1 MQALCPQCSQRIVI
15 DDAKVPDRPF
25 SVKCPKCQGVVK
37 LAGKAAGSEA
47 AAPPPLPAESAP
59 APPPTPAS
67 APSADELRTHMM
79 AQARHALSGGEAHQP
94 RALVSFPQSSPAA
107 GVTPLLAR
115 LGYMVD
121 SAEGHDEAARLIEQG
136 VYSLVATARVQAPP
150 GKGETLYQRIS
161 RLSPDARR
169 RIFLILVGDDF
180 KSGDGTQAFVT
191 LADLVLSTRD
201 AAGAEIAI
209 RNTLTERTR
218 LYQAFTDARRRFEA
232 SAT

>member
-1 MQALCPQCSQRIVI
+1 VQALCPQCSQRIVI

-37 LAGKAAGSEA
+37 LQGKGAGAEA
-47 AAPPPLPAESAP
+47 AAPPPAPPESAP
-59 APPPTPAS
+59 APPS
-67 APSADELRTHMM
+67 APTADELRMQMM
-79 AQARHALSGGEAHQP
+79 TQIRRELSAGDAHQV
-94 RALVSFPQSSPAA
+94 RALVSFSEHSPAA
-107 GVTPLLAR
+107 GVTPLLTR
-115 LGYMVD
+115 LGYLVD

-150 GKGETLYQRIS
+150 GKGETLYQRIT
-161 RLSPDARR
+161 RLNPEARR
-169 RIFLILVGDDF
+169 RIFLILVGDEF
-180 KSGDGTQAFVT
+180 KSGDGTQAFVA

-201 AAGAEIAI
+201 AGGAEIAI